1 LISPQGTATGSV
13 SISINNDSDV
23 TGTIAIDGS
32 AVTASTTVAGQDIR
46 LSFSATSGQ
55 RIVVYATNVTI
66 PTATL
71 NLVQPPS
78 GSTQAST
85 SINNNAGQTFFIDTQ
100 LLSTTGTYQLW
111 VQHSG
116 TNTGSVTL
124 QIASVPADFTG
135 TITVPAAGQT
145 GPAVRVPTSGSLA
158 VGQNGIL
165 SFSGTTGQRLSFN
178 VLNPTIGTAS
188 SSCSVRVKDPSTN
201 QTQIASG
208 QCGTGASGYID
219 AVTLTST
226 GTFTILIDP
235 QGTATGSV
243 SISINNDSDVTGTI
257 AIDGSAVTA
266 SATVAGQDIRLSFS
280 ATSGQRI
287 VVYATNVTIPTATL
301 NLVQPPSGSTQTSTS
316 INTTGGPTFFID
328 TQTLST
334 TGTYQLWVQHSG
346 TNIGSVTLQI
356 ASVPADI
363 SGSVTIGG
371 SAFSFTTVAGQNA
384 NITFTNPQSQS
395 VTIHWTSGTYPS
407 NPGCFMIVRGP
418 SPSNSAVG
426 SINCAGATG
435 NLSLSTLLTGTYTI
449 NVNPSQQATGGL
461 SLTVTTP

>member
-1 LISPQGTATGSV
+1 
-13 SISINNDSDV
+13 
-23 TGTIAIDGS
+23 
-32 AVTASTTVAGQDIR
+32 
-46 LSFSATSGQ
+46 
-55 RIVVYATNVTI
+55 
-66 PTATL
+66 
-71 NLVQPPS
+71 
-78 GSTQAST
+78 
-85 SINNNAGQTFFIDTQ
+85 
-100 LLSTTGTYQLW
+100 
-111 VQHSG
+111 
-116 TNTGSVTL
+116 
-124 QIASVPADFTG
+124 
-135 TITVPAAGQT
+135 
-145 GPAVRVPTSGSLA
+145 
-158 VGQNGIL
+158 
-165 SFSGTTGQRLSFN
+165 
-178 VLNPTIGTAS
+178 
-188 SSCSVRVKDPSTN
+188 
-201 QTQIASG
+201 
-208 QCGTGASGYID
+208 
-219 AVTLTST
+219 
-226 GTFTILIDP
+226 
-235 QGTATGSV
+235 
-243 SISINNDSDVTGTI
+243 
-257 AIDGSAVTA
+257 
-266 SATVAGQDIRLSFS
+266 
-280 ATSGQRI
+280 
-287 VVYATNVTIPTATL
+287 L